1 MSTMRIPEFFAHAKS
16 WNRSSKGESLVQNGV
31 FASRLSKSSEIALE
45 S

>member
-1 MSTMRIPEFFAHAKS
+1 MRIPEFFAHAKS

-31 FASRLSKSSEIALE
+31 LDFASRLSKSSEIALE